1 LLIIFAEIGCGVNYM
16 VDEAHAR
23 YVQDKMATVEL
34 MEEEDDTSRLSE
46 LIALAEARL
55 HEEEEDDTSRLS
67 ELIALAEAGL
77 RAQEEEDEFMSQA
90 AAEVEAAYYKKKSD
104 EAKAEDELFS
114 QAADE
119 AEANYY
125 KRTGDK
131 CDAGQCSKWNEVVVE
146 DCATDDSED
155 KLLIDCDS
163 D

>member
-1 LLIIFAEIGCGVNYM
+1 MG
-16 VDEAHAR
+16 
-23 YVQDKMATVEL
+23 
-34 MEEEDDTSRLSE
+34 EEDNTSRLCV
-46 LIALAEARL
+46 LIALAETGL
-55 HEEEEDDTSRLS
+55 HV
-67 ELIALAEAGL
+67 
-77 RAQEEEDEFMSQA
+77 QEEEDEFMFQA
-90 AAEVEAAYYKKKSD
+90 TEEVEAAYYKQKCD
-104 EAKAEDELFS
+104 EAEAEDELFS

-155 KLLIDCDS
+155 ELLIDCDS

>member
-1 LLIIFAEIGCGVNYM
+1 MA
-16 VDEAHAR
+16 DEAHAR
-23 YVQDKMATVEL
+23 YVQEKMATVEL
-34 MEEEDDTSRLSE
+34 MEEEEDDTSRLSE
-46 LIALAEARL
+46 IIALAEAGL

-104 EAKAEDELFS
+104 EAEAEDELFS

-131 CDAGQCSKWNEVVVE
+131 CDAGQCSKLNEVVVE

-155 KLLIDCDS
+155 ELLIDCDS